1 MSLIQIGILSLVEI
15 VGDFGLKQYA
25 NHGGIFPLIAGI
37 IGYMG
42 VVCMLIISLQ
52 GSTILMVNGAWDGIS
67 TLFNSIAAYIF
78 LGERFDDIWQYLG
91 LGFIIIGLYLLKIP
105 LHKKKSFIIPKL
117 FR

>member
-1 MSLIQIGILSLVEI
+1 MSLLQIGMLSLVEI

-25 NHGGIFPLIAGI
+25 NYGGIFPLMAGI

-52 GSTILMVNGAWDGIS
+52 GSTILMVNGGWDGIS
-67 TLFNSIAAYIF
+67 TLIESAAAYIF
-78 LGERFDDIWQYLG
+78 LGERFHDIWQYIG
-91 LGFIIIGLYLLKIP
+91 LILIIIGMYLLKIP
-105 LHKKKSFIIPKL
+105 LRKQKSFVIPRL